1 MRPDEKAVS
10 TCLNDG
16 RDEGDLRWAKGEQN
30 GHD

>member
-1 MRPDEKAVS
+1 MKQDLGAVS

-16 RDEGDLRWAKGEQN
+16 MDEGYLRWAKGEQN